1 MMSEQLVLEL
11 KTRAGMGSN
20 AVKKY
25 RRQGMAPGIIYG
37 HGDESLPV
45 VTDAHGFRKAIPVD
59 QYGSQVV
66 KLMVDG
72 RDTGSALVKSVQ
84 IDTVSRQIL
93 NIDFQRVSS
102 EDRVNVSVSV
112 IVEGESADAR
122 MGAVVEQIHHSVSLR
137 CSAFEVPE
145 QITIDVSE
153 MHIGDAVHAGQ
164 LALPP
169 GSELHQAPEDVV
181 LLVAAPTK
189 AVSEE
194 AVEVE
199 VVPTDAEGVG
209 PAQAGE

>member
-11 KTRAGMGSN
+11 QTRSGMGSH

-45 VTDAHGFRKAIPVD
+45 VTDAHIFRKAVTVD

-66 KLMVDG
+66 KLKVDG
-72 RDTGSALVKSVQ
+72 RDAGSALVKSVQ
-84 IDTVSRQIL
+84 LNTVSRQIL
-93 NIDFQRVSS
+93 NIDFLRVSS
-102 EDRVNVSVSV
+102 EDRVNVSVSLV
-112 IVEGESADAR
+112 TEGESADAR

-137 CSAFEVPE
+137 CSAFEVPT

-153 MHIGDAVHAGQ
+153 MHIGDSVHAGQ
-164 LALPP
+164 IPLPP
-169 GSELHQAPEDVV
+169 GCELHQAPEDVI

-189 AVSEE
+189 AISEE

-199 VVPTDAEGVG
+199 AVATDAEGVG
-209 PAQAGE
+209 PASGE